1 MKEVKARTQK
11 KQEEKQVAG
20 QQPSVSPDF
29 AALAAE
35 EAQKLLEKTFMDQ
48 KNKCWEEVIAVLQTH
63 NFKFDITTIIR
74 SDGKVTHQLDL
85 TR

>member
-11 KQEEKQVAG
+11 KQEKKQEAG
-20 QQPSVSPDF
+20 QQPSVSPNF
-29 AALAAE
+29 SALAAE

-48 KNKCWEEVIAVLQTH
+48 KNKCWEEIIAILKEHKFQ
-63 NFKFDITTIIR
+63 FDITTIIR
-74 SDGKVTHQLDL
+74 SDGKVSHQLDL

>member
-1 MKEVKARTQK
+1 MAKPEARAQK
-11 KQEEKQVAG
+11 KQEEKQGAG
-20 QQPSVSPDF
+20 QQPSVSPNF
-29 AALAAE
+29 SALAAE

-48 KNKCWEEVIAVLQTH
+48 KNKCWEEVIAILQEH

-74 SDGKVTHQLDL
+74 SDGKISHQLDL